1 MDFSFKDFH
10 VRFKFGKIF
19 FWPRDWNFIPLMCI
33 LEILKLLPTLPHTIS
48 NCWCLMFF
56 SNIFLHTKIALVGI
70 PYNYIFHKLH
80 ELVAYEKNR
89 KHKNPAS
96 KSKKSIIG
104 FMTHPCAPPNN
115 QIYHLKNYI
124 TKSNSENGR
133 TEHFVLMTSSSPA
146 RTVECFQPK
155 VHLRWNELKSPQTQI
170 YFRRRFCNHST
181 IYQWDF
187 AEFAAFCCIL
197 GNKPINYQRWSYLF
211 FGRKK
216 PENIFKR

>member
-1 MDFSFKDFH
+1 MCAAWLRAERATSHNLSLSTISIFAFRGTISILSMDFSFKDFH

-19 FWPRDWNFIPLMCI
+19 FWPRDWNFIPLICI

-133 TEHFVLMTSSSPA
+133 TEHFVLMTE
-146 RTVECFQPK
+146 TVK
-155 VHLRWNELKSPQTQI
+155 HITK
-170 YFRRRFCNHST
+170 
-181 IYQWDF
+181 
-187 AEFAAFCCIL
+187 
-197 GNKPINYQRWSYLF
+197 QRL
-211 FGRKK
+211 
-216 PENIFKR
+216 PPL